1 MSINLRSFDN
11 KEVKNTYKSIAKM
24 SDGNRKSKK
33 IIDTDEERNA
43 LRAYVSA
50 NWDNINTNDRYVL
63 SQLSGIDFS
72 TPVLNVEIEGNN
84 NDVLIVTGEN
94 NTVVDTFV
102 KQKET
107 VETDPVEV
115 IKEPE
120 TEIEE
125 VQEETIQN
133 TVLEQPETPKTKPY
147 NIKKGDYWYKMVSEE
162 YETASNSEI
171 TAIVRKFKQ
180 EYFEKNK
187 SDLIRK
193 GYTSAKSGF
202 FLPVGSTFELPE
214 TVEVNG
220 KTYKLKNENAA
231 VSNAI

>member
-24 SDGNRKSKK
+24 SKGNRKSRKC
-33 IIDTDEERNA
+33 IDTDEERNA

-50 NWDNINTNDRYVL
+50 NLDNINTNDLYVL

-72 TPVLNVEIEGNN
+72 TPILNIEIQGDN

-94 NTVVDTFV
+94 NTGIDTFV
-102 KQKET
+102 KQT
-107 VETDPVEV
+107 QSVETQPIQAVEELEQKAAKEEV
-115 IKEPE
+115 IQEP
-120 TEIEE
+120 
-125 VQEETIQN
+125 
-133 TVLEQPETPKTKPY
+133 VLEQTDKPKTTPY
-147 NIKKGDYWYKMVSEE
+147 KIKKGDYWYKIISEH

-171 TAIVRKFKQ
+171 MAIVRKFKQ
-180 EYFEKNK
+180 EYFEANK
-187 SDLIRK
+187 KDLIRK
-193 GYTSAKSGF
+193 GYASAKSGF

-220 KTYKLKNENAA
+220 KTYKQK
-231 VSNAI
+231 S